1 MEITWHGHSCF
12 RINER
17 SMAAV
22 VTDPYDPEVVGYD
35 PGKLR
40 AEVVTV
46 SCNKPAH
53 NYVKGIR
60 GKAFEITGPGEYEIG
75 GVFITGVVINGKSNR
90 KATDDERNTIY
101 VIDYNGLKVVHLGEL
116 NSVPSQTEVEGLGE
130 VNVAL
135 VPIGGKTSLNAAK
148 AAEVISLLEPSIV
161 IPMHYGTKQSLMK
174 LDPLSK
180 FLKEMGL
187 TAVETEESIKL
198 SSTNVLPEETRVMIL
213 ELSV

>member
-17 SMAAV
+17 GMAAV
-22 VTDPYDPEVVGYD
+22 VTDPFDPEVVGYD

-53 NYVKGIR
+53 NFVKGIR

-75 GVFITGVVINGKSNR
+75 GVFITGVVINGKDKS
-90 KATDDERNTIY
+90 KSTDIERNTIY
-101 VIDYNGLKVVHLGEL
+101 VIDYNGLKVAHLGEL
-116 NSVPSQTEVEGLGE
+116 NSVPNQTEVEGLGE

-161 IPMHYGTKQSLMK
+161 IPMHYGISKSVMK

-198 SSTNVLPEETRVMIL
+198 SSANVLPEETRVMIL

>member
-22 VTDPYDPEVVGYD
+22 VTDPYDPVVVGYD

-46 SCNKPAH
+46 CCNKPAH
-53 NYVKGIR
+53 NYVDAIR

-75 GVFITGVVINGKSNR
+75 GVFITGVWINGSKKQKDS
-90 KATDDERNTIY
+90 DMGRNTVY
-101 VIDYNGLKVVHLGEL
+101 VIDYNGLKVAHLGEL

-135 VPIGGKTSLNAAK
+135 VPVGGETSLNAAK

-161 IPMHYGTKQSLMK
+161 IPMHYGTSGSKMK

-187 TAVETEESIKL
+187 TSVETQESIKL
-198 SSTNVLPEETRVMIL
+198 SSTNVLPEETRVMVL
-213 ELSV
+213 DMSL

>member
-17 SMAAV
+17 GMAAV

-53 NYVKGIR
+53 NFVKAIR
-60 GKAFEITGPGEYEIG
+60 GKAFEIAGPGEYEIG
-75 GVFITGVVINGKSNR
+75 GVFITGVVINGKNNNKSN
-90 KATDDERNTIY
+90 DESRNTIY

-116 NSVPSQTEVEGLGE
+116 NNVPSQTEVEGLGE

-161 IPMHYGTKQSLMK
+161 IPMHYGTKQSLIK

-198 SSTNVLPEETRVMIL
+198 ASVRTLPEETRVMIL

>member
-53 NYVKGIR
+53 DYVKGIR

-148 AAEVISLLEPSIV
+148 AAEVISLLDPSIV

>member
-53 NYVKGIR
+53 NFVKAIR

-75 GVFITGVVINGKSNR
+75 GVFITGVVINGKSKN
-90 KATDDERNTIY
+90 KSNDEARNTIY

-198 SSTNVLPEETRVMIL
+198 SSTRTLPEETRVMIL
-213 ELSV
+213 ELSI

>member
-17 SMAAV
+17 GMAAV
-22 VTDPYDPEVVGYD
+22 VTDPYDPQVVGFD

-53 NYVKGIR
+53 NYTKAIR
-60 GKAFEITGPGEYEIG
+60 GSAFEITGPGEYEVG
-75 GVFITGVVINGKSNR
+75 GVFITGVRINGSK
-90 KATDDERNTIY
+90 KKKGEDDNRNTIY
-101 VIDYNGLKVVHLGEL
+101 VIDYNGLKIAHLGEL
-116 NSVPSQTEVEGLGE
+116 NNVPTQTEVEGLGE
-130 VNVAL
+130 VNITL
-135 VPIGGKTSLNAAK
+135 VPVGGKTSLNAAK

-161 IPMHYGTKQSLMK
+161 IPMHYKVKDSVMP
-174 LDPLSK
+174 LDSLSK

-187 TAVETEESIKL
+187 TEVETEESLKL
-198 SSTNVLPEETRVMIL
+198 TSTNVLPEETRVVVL
-213 ELSV
+213 DLNL

>member
-1 MEITWHGHSCF
+1 MSCF

-17 SMAAV
+17 GMAAV
-22 VTDPYDPEVVGYD
+22 VTDPYDPEIVGLD

-40 AEVVTV
+40 ADVITM
-46 SCNKPAH
+46 SCDKSEH
-53 NYVKGIR
+53 NFSKAVR
-60 GKAFEITGPGEYEIG
+60 GSAFEITGPGEYEVG
-75 GVFITGVVINGKSNR
+75 GVFVTGVLINGSKKRNSS
-90 KATDDERNTIY
+90 DDLRNTVY
-101 VIDYNGLKVVHLGEL
+101 VIDYNGVTVAHLGEL

-130 VNVAL
+130 VHVAL

-161 IPMHYGTKQSLMK
+161 IPMHYEMRKSLIK

-187 TAVETEESIKL
+187 NEVETEETVKFTSRNALPDEIRVI
-198 SSTNVLPEETRVMIL
+198 VLDQSL
-213 ELSV
+213 